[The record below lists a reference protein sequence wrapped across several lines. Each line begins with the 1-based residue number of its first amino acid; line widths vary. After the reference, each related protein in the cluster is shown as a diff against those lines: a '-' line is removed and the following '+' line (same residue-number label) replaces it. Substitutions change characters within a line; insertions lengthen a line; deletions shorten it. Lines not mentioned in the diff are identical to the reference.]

1 MRLIIS
7 NPSKSRKANQNHL
20 HFETNKT
27 LFLTDAEIKL
37 SKVLIEQELFFI
49 KSQQSKSIEEKDIES
64 ISFWSLMES
73 MFKATYKKLKPKT
86 QLNFGELDSYYGV
99 IEMNVV
105 NVTKPILTQESIP
118 IINALKSKIQSI
130 HHECIVE

>member
-1 MRLIIS
+1 MKLIIS
-7 NPSKSRKANQNHL
+7 NKSKSNRISNIHSEPN
-20 HFETNKT
+20 TT
-27 LFLTDAEIKL
+27 LFLSDEEIQM
-37 SKVLIEQELFFI
+37 SKALIEKELFFI
-49 KSQQSKSIEEKDIES
+49 KTQQSKSIEEKDVES
-64 ISFWSLMES
+64 VSFWNLMES

-105 NVTKPILTQESIP
+105 DMTKTIFTKESVRTIQS
-118 IINALKSKIQSI
+118 LKSKIQAI